1 MGDYYCELAGD
12 AGQKHVCF
20 GRHVV
25 TGLSSGDA
33 HVDLQVIDRSL
44 HDSPDFVKRNP
55 LIRVSLDSGEHAET
69 QVFVSVCSPSFFG
82 SAARVFTFADPLTI
96 YHMYFGTAPFNPVRT
111 SFFFCDAAVFHG
123 K

>member
-1 MGDYYCELAGD
+1 MGDYHSELAGD
-12 AGQKHVCF
+12 TGQKHICF
-20 GRHVV
+20 GRQVV
-25 TGLSSGDA
+25 TGLSSSDA

-44 HDSPDFVKRNP
+44 HDSPDLVKSNP

-69 QVFVSVCSPSFFG
+69 QVFVSVGGPSFFC
-82 SAARVFTFADPLTI
+82 SAARVVTFADPFTI
-96 YHMYFGTAPFNPVRT
+96 YHMYFWTAPFDSVRT